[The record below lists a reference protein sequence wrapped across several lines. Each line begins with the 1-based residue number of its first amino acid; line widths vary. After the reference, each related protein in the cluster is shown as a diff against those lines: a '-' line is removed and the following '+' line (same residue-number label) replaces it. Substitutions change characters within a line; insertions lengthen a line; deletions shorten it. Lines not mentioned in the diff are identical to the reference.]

1 MSDDINNLREVI
13 MRFDE
18 LQMELNDINEALK
31 NNFQNYKNVSD
42 ISSNI
47 ASKNKT
53 ILEAVNTLQINAEN
67 SVKEAIFKTEKMKE
81 ELGKYYT
88 KEYIQTRRNMQ
99 ELTSFMNTSI
109 RELKRNIN
117 DDIQTAIDNLQI
129 DTTDIQKVIDK
140 NLMNFLKKTEND
152 LLHIFNN
159 LDNISKEISSKEKAF
174 KESAKK
180 FNDAVDDN
188 TEKLNNAIENFNKK
202 TEFSKTISISTIIT
216 SSIFSIILGFLMS
229 DFLNK
234 KSSLVTF
241 TLANPNIQIEDLYT
255 QMVFGGLTSLLLI
268 ITLFIMY
275 LVK

>member
-1 MSDDINNLREVI
+1 
-13 MRFDE
+13 
-18 LQMELNDINEALK
+18 
-31 NNFQNYKNVSD
+31 
-42 ISSNI
+42 
-47 ASKNKT
+47 
-53 ILEAVNTLQINAEN
+53 LEAVNTLQINAEN